1 MNKDIQHMSTF
12 FEGVAYN
19 KLCEEAIHNDNAIEL
34 LEILDLTL
42 ASVIFFYNIKET
54 YRYET
59 ELNNVN
65 KIVNII
71 NKLYEE

>member
-1 MNKDIQHMSTF
+1 MNEDIQNVSTF
-12 FEGVAYN
+12 FKGEPYN
-19 KLCEEAIHNDNAIEL
+19 KLCEEANHNENAIEL

-42 ASVIFFYNIKET
+42 ASVIFFHNINET